1 MLRYLNIALI
11 EVPVDVDM
19 PILSKDQ
26 YFSYLCKMKG
36 SQEGHALLSNGTTSK
51 GPADIPIH

>member
-26 YFSYLCKMKG
+26 YFCYLCKM
-36 SQEGHALLSNGTTSK
+36 
-51 GPADIPIH
+51 